1 MMVMGQLKYIQ
12 QEGHAKA
19 NEHTRLNHLRK
30 CYKLRSICRPRSI
43 SF

>member
-30 CYKLRSICRPRSI
+30 CYTSETVLCPI
-43 SF
+43 